1 MTGRCRTSPS
11 SESSPSCG
19 VRWLRDR
26 RSAPELA
33 GVALPEALR
42 GRFPPARLPPP
53 ALPPAAALP
62 ARLVVALPAMEQRRS
77 VNGGAAPVN
86 SVPELD

>member
-42 GRFPPARLPPP
+42 GRFPPA
-53 ALPPAAALP
+53 LPPAAALP